1 MLANAT
7 SIMTIK
13 SLLLSIVMLSTFIHN
28 AHAASD
34 SLGFRPAIYGN
45 SGGVREFL
53 RDAIGL
59 LPAPDSLVEIDG
71 KVFVGFTVDEQG
83 AVCDVRVLRSL
94 HPMYDSIA
102 VAGVRAAA
110 ARTPWQPQQRNGHA
124 ERCSLSMPIAFRVSA
139 TPPPLEV
146 YIDPEQMPIYGQ
158 NGGINEFVADVQQ
171 NLQHTDTIRY
181 SSVTFGMIIN
191 TLGQIE
197 QLESVTK
204 NADPQFL
211 KAVEEAIGSL
221 KTRWTPGRQD
231 GKPVNTKLGFTIS
244 SKEFPNK
251 PWDKEPLFDGEKDFS
266 SSITKLRYEVQMAAR
281 YPDAAGY
288 RITGKV
294 YIYIEFDEKGELKE
308 IMAKRSPDPLLTKAA
323 IRAVKKVL
331 SKKKW
336 TPAMSDNKPIGFAIS
351 FPVAFYILD

>member
-1 MLANAT
+1 
-7 SIMTIK
+7 MTIK

-83 AVCDVRVLRSL
+83 AVRDVRVLRSL

-251 PWDKEPLFDGEKDFS
+251 PWDKEPLFDGEKDFYS
-266 SSITKLRYEVQMAAR
+266 SSQRFIKMVQREAK
-281 YPDAAGY
+281 YPTTAEQ
-288 RITGKV
+288 RKKQGKV
-294 YIYIEFDEKGELKE
+294 YVNVTINEQGELKE
-308 IMAKRSPDPLLTKAA
+308 IKVLRSPHPSINEEIT
-323 IRAVKKVL
+323 RAVKSVL
-331 SKKKW
+331 RRKKW
-336 TPAMSDNKPIGFAIS
+336 SPAMENQKAVPFMLS
-351 FPVAFYILD
+351 FPIDFVLR